1 MGGTSSDEARAV
13 LDEVGRQVELGRA
26 GGKTSLH
33 FVRYISENDLAPA
46 QQGFVDHFPRLK
58 ALDLYRDDPSGAC
71 DPEYDLFLLS
81 HIDRCLTKLDGLLT
95 DYLAA
100 GNRGDWVLLVTP
112 DDVKAMVD
120 NDSGLWKRRSGFHSW
135 PRTRTWQT
143 PGGSTQAGGGAGGGA
158 TGEPLTADVMK
169 AVVRQLEHDPEN
181 LDDLTKQRAFTMVMN
196 MLRQRQFEE
205 SRRVL
210 MRLIHALK
218 IKGDAQG
225 LATAYVLVGN
235 ITFEMNNYRNAI
247 EWYDEAQAYIEKLDD
262 DVKLSDLYHQRGYV
276 RFLLGEYKASLD
288 DFRRAL
294 TVDEA
299 LNDDFRKSLIY
310 RRIGISLDLLGSNDE
325 AENFFRQALGLEQRL
340 QNEAGVARVYQH
352 LGRLAEKRGNF
363 ADAADAY
370 ERSLEIKKRMN
381 DERGLASLYHQY
393 GNLRFNQEEYRDAL
407 ELYRKSL
414 ALEERQSDYQSI
426 ARTLLQIGMT
436 QEALQQFKEATT
448 TLRKASTL
456 LGKLNSPLVE
466 KVNNLIREVES
477 RQGDDLAGVFGSR
490 EDE

>member
-1 MGGTSSDEARAV
+1 MSGSPPDEARAV
-13 LDEVGRQVELGRA
+13 LDEVGRQIELCRA
-26 GGKTSLH
+26 RGETSVH

-46 QQGFVDHFPRLK
+46 LQGFVDHFPRLK
-58 ALDLYRDDPSGAC
+58 CLDLYRDDVAGAFDPSF
-71 DPEYDLFLLS
+71 DIVLLS
-81 HIDRCLTKLDGLLT
+81 HIDRS
-95 DYLAA
+95 LARLSQQLEEWA
-100 GNRGDWVLLVTP
+100 ASGHRGDWVMLVTP
-112 DDVKAMVD
+112 DDVKALV
-120 NDSGLWKRRSGFHSW
+120 NGEFPLWKRRSGFLSW
-135 PRTRTWQT
+135 PRTRSWQT
-143 PGGSTQAGGGAGGGA
+143 PGGSPQAAGARPEA
-158 TGEPLTADVMK
+158 GEPLTADVMK
-169 AVVRQLEHDPEN
+169 AVIRQLEHDPES
-181 LDDLTKQRAFTMVMN
+181 LDDLGKQRAFTMVMN

-218 IKGDAQG
+218 LKGDVQS

-247 EWYDEAQAYIEKLDD
+247 EWYDEAQSYIEKLDD

-276 RFLLGEYKASLD
+276 RFLLGEYKPSLD

-294 TVDEA
+294 TIDEA

-325 AENFFRQALGLEQRL
+325 AENFFRQALALEQRL

-352 LGRLAEKRGNF
+352 LGRLAEKRGSF
-363 ADAADAY
+363 PEAAEAY

-393 GNLRFNQEEYRDAL
+393 GNLRFNQEEHKDAL
-407 ELYRKSL
+407 DLYRRAL
-414 ALEERQSDYQSI
+414 ALEERQTDYQSI

-436 QEALQQFKEATT
+436 QEALQQYKEAAT

-466 KVNNLIREVES
+466 KVNTLVREVEGKL
-477 RQGDDLAGVFGSR
+477 GDDLSGVFGAK
-490 EDE
+490 EQE